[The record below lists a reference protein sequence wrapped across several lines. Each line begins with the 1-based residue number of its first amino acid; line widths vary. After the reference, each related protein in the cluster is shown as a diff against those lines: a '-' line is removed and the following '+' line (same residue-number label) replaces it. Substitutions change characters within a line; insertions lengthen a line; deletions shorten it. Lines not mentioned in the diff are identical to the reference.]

1 MHLVQA
7 LAIAQVAIFCLA
19 GPPYILDTIH
29 GKTQPERATWFIW
42 TVLGAIAFVSQ
53 VLLGASWSLV
63 FTGLDTLGS
72 LLVFLLSIRFGV
84 GGWTRLDKAALVVA
98 AVGVCVSLLARQ
110 PIIAIVGVIVADVSG
125 ALLTVR
131 KTFLHPGSETTVSWL
146 LIGVGSLCGV
156 LSVQRLDAALLLYP
170 VYLCIVNW
178 SVPLAQIA
186 GRAYQRSRRIV
197 PSA

>member
-1 MHLVQA
+1 M
-7 LAIAQVAIFCLA
+7 
-19 GPPYILDTIH
+19 
-29 GKTQPERATWFIW
+29 
-42 TVLGAIAFVSQ
+42 
-53 VLLGASWSLV
+53 
-63 FTGLDTLGS
+63 
-72 LLVFLLSIRFGV
+72 VFLLSIRFGV
-84 GGWTRLDKAALVVA
+84 GGWTRLDKSALVVA

-131 KTFLHPGSETTVSWL
+131 KTFLHPGSETTISWL

-156 LSVQRLDAALLLYP
+156 LSVQRLNAALLLYP